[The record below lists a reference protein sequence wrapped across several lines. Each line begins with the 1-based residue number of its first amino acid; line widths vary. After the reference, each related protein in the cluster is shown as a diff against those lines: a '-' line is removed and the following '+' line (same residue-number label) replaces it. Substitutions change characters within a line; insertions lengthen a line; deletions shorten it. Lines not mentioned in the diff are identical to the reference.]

1 MERGWSDE
9 RGGGGQTGRSARP
22 ALRPGRTV
30 SVLPY
35 AVIIGSSTY
44 CYKLYSFSLLSW
56 TAEVRSLVLMFV
68 DIYLQTPGA
77 LRTNFGHTHL
87 TRSLTREACEVS
99 TTYTIIYIQDSNLAT

>member
-1 MERGWSDE
+1 
-9 RGGGGQTGRSARP
+9 
-22 ALRPGRTV
+22 
-30 SVLPY
+30 
-35 AVIIGSSTY
+35 
-44 CYKLYSFSLLSW
+44 
-56 TAEVRSLVLMFV
+56 MFV